1 MDEINDGLKIYS
13 EEVRDIL
20 TDPPKT
26 ILKWGNTILLSFI
39 SILLLIS
46 WFVKYPDIITSQIII
61 TTETPP
67 QKLVAK
73 NSGKIDAI
81 LVRDKETISKNTPL
95 AVLENSAN
103 YKDVFL
109 LKSIVDTINLDKSDF
124 PFEKLK
130 SSQLGDVE
138 STFSS
143 FQKEYIAN
151 QLNINFKPYKV
162 ENNAQSYEA
171 IQLKERL
178 SLLESQKSINESELK
193 LKHSDLTRSELLYKE
208 GVISTQEIEKQRV
221 LFLQD
226 QKNYKNVLS
235 NISQLRSS
243 INELNKNNKV
253 TIINESKENINL
265 ERNVLQSFYQLKK
278 SIKDWELSYVL
289 RSSINGRVN
298 FLQLWSVNQSINTG
312 DNVFSIIPMGGNQYI
327 GKVKAPAQN
336 FGKVKVGQTVN
347 IKLANYP
354 DQEFGILEG
363 VINNISLTPDKDGNL
378 LLDVSLPKG
387 LQTSYKK
394 RIAFQQEMNGRADI
408 VTDDLRLIERLLYQF
423 RSIFKR

>member
-109 LKSIVDTINLDKSDF
+109 LKSIVDTINLDKSNF

-193 LKHSDLTRSELLYKE
+193 LKHNDLTRSELLYKE

-253 TIINESKENINL
+253 TIINESKEYINL

-378 LLDVSLPKG
+378 LLDVTLPKG
-387 LQTSYKK
+387 LQTTYKK

-408 VTDDLRLIERLLYQF
+408 VTDDLRLLERLLYQF
-423 RSIFKR
+423 KDLFAR

>member
-39 SILLLIS
+39 IILLLIS
-46 WFVKYPDIITSQIII
+46 WFVKFPDIVSSQIII

-81 LVRDKETISKNTPL
+81 LVRDKEAVSKNTPL
-95 AVLENSAN
+95 AVLENSAS

-109 LKSIVDTINLDKSDF
+109 LKSIVDTINLDKSNF

-138 STFSS
+138 SAFSS
-143 FQKEYIAN
+143 FQKEYITN
-151 QLNINFKPYKV
+151 QLNTNFKPYRV

-208 GVISTQEIEKQRV
+208 GVISMQEIEKQRV

-226 QKNYKNVLS
+226 QKSYKNVLS

-278 SIKDWELSYVL
+278 SIKDWELNYVL
-289 RSSINGRVN
+289 RSAINGRVN
-298 FLQLWSVNQSINTG
+298 FLQLWSVNQSINIG
-312 DNVFSIIPMGGNQYI
+312 DNVFSIIPIGGNQYI

-363 VINNISLTPDKDGNL
+363 VIDNISLTPDKDGNL

-408 VTDDLRLIERLLYQF
+408 ITDDLRLLERLLYQF

>member
-26 ILKWGNTILLSFI
+26 ILRLGNTILLSFI
-39 SILLLIS
+39 IILLLIS
-46 WFVKYPDIITSQIII
+46 WFVEYPDIVSSQIVI

-81 LVRDKETISKNTPL
+81 LVRDKETVSKNTPL
-95 AVLENSAN
+95 AVLENSAS

-109 LKSIVDTINLDKSDF
+109 LKSIVDTINLDKSNF

-138 STFSS
+138 SAFSS

-151 QLNINFKPYKV
+151 QLNTNFKPYRV
-162 ENNAQSYEA
+162 ENNAQSYEG

-226 QKNYKNVLS
+226 QKSYKNVLS

-243 INELNKNNKV
+243 INELNKNNRV

-278 SIKDWELSYVL
+278 SIKDWELNYVL
-289 RSSINGRVN
+289 RSSINGKVN

-312 DNVFSIIPMGGNQYI
+312 DNVFSIIPIGGNQYI

-378 LLDVSLPKG
+378 LLDISLPKG

-408 VTDDLRLIERLLYQF
+408 ITDDLRLLERLFYQF

>member
-39 SILLLIS
+39 IILLLIS

-61 TTETPP
+61 TTQTPP

-109 LKSIVDTINLDKSDF
+109 LKSIVDTINLDKSNF

-138 STFSS
+138 SAFSS

-226 QKNYKNVLS
+226 QKNYKNILS

-243 INELNKNNKV
+243 INELNKNNSV

-278 SIKDWELSYVL
+278 SIKDWELNYVL
-289 RSSINGRVN
+289 RSSINGKVN

-312 DNVFSIIPMGGNQYI
+312 DNVFSIIPIGGNQYI

-378 LLDVSLPKG
+378 LLDISLPKG

-408 VTDDLRLIERLLYQF
+408 ITDDLRLLERLFYQF

>member
-81 LVRDKETISKNTPL
+81 LVRDKEIISKNTPL
-95 AVLENSAN
+95 AVIENSAH

-109 LKSIVDTINLDKSDF
+109 LKSIVDTINLDQSNF

-138 STFSS
+138 SAFSS

-226 QKNYKNVLS
+226 QKNYKNILS

-253 TIINESKENINL
+253 TVINENKENINL

-278 SIKDWELSYVL
+278 SIKDWELNYVL
-289 RSSINGRVN
+289 RSAINGRVN
-298 FLQLWSVNQSINTG
+298 FLQLWSVNQSINIG
-312 DNVFSIIPMGGNQYI
+312 DNVFSIIPIGGNQYI

-354 DQEFGILEG
+354 DQEFGVLDG

-394 RIAFQQEMNGRADI
+394 RITFQQEMNGRADI

>member
-26 ILKWGNTILLSFI
+26 ILKWGNTILLIFI
-39 SILLLIS
+39 IILLLIS

-73 NSGKIDAI
+73 NSGKIDVI
-81 LVRDKETISKNTPL
+81 LVRDKETVSKNTPL
-95 AVLENSAN
+95 AILENSAN

-109 LKSIVDTINLDKSDF
+109 LKSIVDTINLDKSNF

-138 STFSS
+138 SAFSS
-143 FQKEYIAN
+143 FQKEYIADK
-151 QLNINFKPYKV
+151 LNTNFKPYRI

-193 LKHSDLTRSELLYKE
+193 LKHSDLTRSELLYTE

-253 TIINESKENINL
+253 TIIHESKENINL

-289 RSSINGRVN
+289 FSSINGKVN

-312 DNVFSIIPMGGNQYI
+312 DNVFSIIPIGGNQYI

-363 VINNISLTPDKDGNL
+363 IINNISLTPDQDGNL

-423 RSIFKR
+423 RDLFTR

>member
-109 LKSIVDTINLDKSDF
+109 LKSIVDTINLDKSNF

-327 GKVKAPAQN
+327 GKVKASAQN

>member
-39 SILLLIS
+39 IILLLIS

-61 TTETPP
+61 TTKTPP

-81 LVRDKETISKNTPL
+81 LVRDKETVTKNTPL
-95 AVLENSAN
+95 AILENSAS

-109 LKSIVDTINLDKSDF
+109 LKSIVDTINLDKSNF

-130 SSQLGDVE
+130 SSQLGDIE
-138 STFSS
+138 SAFSS

-151 QLNINFKPYKV
+151 QLNTDFKPYRV

-193 LKHSDLTRSELLYKE
+193 LKQSDLTRSELLYKE

-226 QKNYKNVLS
+226 QKNYKNILS
-235 NISQLRSS
+235 SISQLRSS

-253 TIINESKENINL
+253 TTINESKENINL

-278 SIKDWELSYVL
+278 FIKDWELNYVL
-289 RSSINGRVN
+289 RSSINGRIN
-298 FLQLWSVNQSINTG
+298 YLQLWSVNQSINIG
-312 DNVFSIIPMGGNQYI
+312 DNVFSIIPIGGNQYI

-354 DQEFGILEG
+354 EQEFGILEG
-363 VINNISLTPDKDGNL
+363 IINNISLTPDKDGNL

-423 RSIFKR
+423 RDLFAR

>member
-109 LKSIVDTINLDKSDF
+109 LKSIVDTINLDKSNF

-151 QLNINFKPYKV
+151 QLNINFTPYKV

-193 LKHSDLTRSELLYKE
+193 LKHNDLTRSELLYKE

-253 TIINESKENINL
+253 TIINESKEYINL

-378 LLDVSLPKG
+378 LLDVTLPKG
-387 LQTSYKK
+387 LQTTYKK

-408 VTDDLRLIERLLYQF
+408 VTDDLRLLERLLYQF
-423 RSIFKR
+423 KDLFAR

>member
-39 SILLLIS
+39 IILLLIS
-46 WFVKYPDIITSQIII
+46 WFVKFPDIVSSQIII

-81 LVRDKETISKNTPL
+81 LVRDKEAVSKNTPL
-95 AVLENSAN
+95 AVLENSAS

-109 LKSIVDTINLDKSDF
+109 LKSIVDTINLDKSNF

-138 STFSS
+138 SAFSS
-143 FQKEYIAN
+143 FQKEYITN
-151 QLNINFKPYKV
+151 QLNTNFKPYRV

-208 GVISTQEIEKQRV
+208 GVISMQEIEKQRV

-278 SIKDWELSYVL
+278 SIKDWELNYVL
-289 RSSINGRVN
+289 RSAINGRVN
-298 FLQLWSVNQSINTG
+298 FLQLWSVNQSINIG
-312 DNVFSIIPMGGNQYI
+312 DNVFSIIPIGGNQYI

-363 VINNISLTPDKDGNL
+363 VIDNISLTPDKDGNL

-408 VTDDLRLIERLLYQF
+408 ITDDLRLLERLLYQF

>member
-20 TDPPKT
+20 TDPPRT

-109 LKSIVDTINLDKSDF
+109 LKSIVDTINLDKSNF

-138 STFSS
+138 SAFSS

-253 TIINESKENINL
+253 TIINENKENINL

-278 SIKDWELSYVL
+278 SIKDWELNYVL
-289 RSSINGRVN
+289 RAAINGRVN
-298 FLQLWSVNQSINTG
+298 FLQLWSVNQSINIG
-312 DNVFSIIPMGGNQYI
+312 DNVFSIIPIGGNEYI

-408 VTDDLRLIERLLYQF
+408 VTDDLRLMERLLYQF

>member
-109 LKSIVDTINLDKSDF
+109 LKSIVDTINLDKSNF

-162 ENNAQSYEA
+162 ENNAQSYED

-327 GKVKAPAQN
+327 GKVKASAQN

>member
-20 TDPPKT
+20 TDPPKN
-26 ILKWGNTILLSFI
+26 ILKWGNTILLCFI
-39 SILLLIS
+39 IILLIIS
-46 WFVKYPDIITSQIII
+46 WFVKYPDIVSSQIVI

-67 QKLVAK
+67 QKLVAN

-81 LVRDKETISKNTPL
+81 LVSNKETVSKNTPL
-95 AVLENSAN
+95 AVLENSAS

-109 LKSIVDTINLDKSDF
+109 LKSIVDTINLDKSKF

-151 QLNINFKPYKV
+151 QLNTNFQPYRV

-193 LKHSDLTRSELLYKE
+193 LKHSDLNRSELLYKE
-208 GVISTQEIEKQRV
+208 GVISTQEIEKQKV

-278 SIKDWELSYVL
+278 SIKDWELNYVL

-298 FLQLWSVNQSINTG
+298 FLQLWSVNQSINIG
-312 DNVFSIIPMGGNQYI
+312 DNVFSIIPIGGYHYI

-336 FGKVKVGQTVN
+336 FGKVKVGQNVN